1 MNSNQKTNNLVAKHD
16 FNRASIHKDKKK
28 ASQESS
34 RKQKHK
40 KEYLGEE

>member
-1 MNSNQKTNNLVAKHD
+1 MNNLVAKHD

-28 ASQESS
+28 NQSESN

-40 KEYLGEE
+40 KDLKHVDQ